1 MCHQRVQIGS
11 AVNVLKKA
19 CVMQRIG
26 SQDNSAI
33 KASST
38 FVLAAL
44 LFAISHL
51 ATAHA
56 DEFAEWRKNRQTRF
70 PQFEAARPKQN
81 AEIADIKAKTAA
93 MIAAYVPPSGPTLD
107 QPPVIWRS
115 TNAPVVILDDPVAP
129 RMVVIPA
136 GEFTMGSLATEAGH
150 TAREAPRH
158 RVRIGY
164 PLAVSMFP
172 IIVGEYAEFVA
183 DTRHDSGGSC
193 ITLESGEFKSRKERN
208 WRDPGFPQKMISPVT
223 CIDFNDAT
231 TYARWL
237 SKKTGQS
244 YRLLSEA
251 EYEFANRA
259 GTTTANWWGDDS
271 NAGCAFANG
280 FDQDAQSSIPSSIAS
295 TCHDGHVFTA
305 PVGSFKPNG
314 FGLFDATGNVSSWT
328 SDCWNETYA
337 GAPANGSANTAGDCS
352 MRILRGGSWAS
363 VSLRS
368 AVRRNYPIG
377 YVGVRHGFRVARV
390 L

>member
-1 MCHQRVQIGS
+1 MNIVVCA
-11 AVNVLKKA
+11 AVPAAVLKKA

-26 SQDNSAI
+26 NHDISTN

-38 FVLAAL
+38 SVLAAL
-44 LFAISHL
+44 LFAISHF
-51 ATAHA
+51 AVAHA
-56 DEFAEWRKNRQTRF
+56 DDLADWQKNREVRF
-70 PQFEAARPKQN
+70 PAFKAAQLSRD
-81 AEIADIKAKTAA
+81 AAIADIKAKTAA
-93 MIAAYVPPSGPTLD
+93 MIAAYVAPANPTLD
-107 QPPVIWRS
+107 QPPVIWRANS
-115 TNAPVVILDDPVAP
+115 TPIVILDDPFAP

-136 GEFTMGSLATEAGH
+136 GEFTMGSLAAEPGH
-150 TAREAPRH
+150 LPGEGPRH

-164 PLAVSMFP
+164 ALAVSMFP
-172 IIVGEYAEFVA
+172 IIVGEYDRFVA
-183 DTRHDSGGSC
+183 ETKHESGGSC

-231 TYARWL
+231 AYTRWL

-251 EYEFANRA
+251 EYEYANRA

-295 TCHDGHVFTA
+295 TCHDGHAFTA
-305 PVGSFKPNG
+305 PVGSFKANG

-337 GAPANGSANTAGDCS
+337 GAPANGSANITGDCS

-377 YVGVRHGFRVARV
+377 YVGVRHGFRVARI

>member
-1 MCHQRVQIGS
+1 MNIVVCA
-11 AVNVLKKA
+11 AVPAAVLKKA

-26 SQDNSAI
+26 NHDISTN

-38 FVLAAL
+38 FVVATL
-44 LFAISHL
+44 LFAIAHL
-51 ATAHA
+51 ATARA
-56 DEFAEWRKNRQTRF
+56 DDLTDWQKNREVRF
-70 PQFEAARPKQN
+70 PAFKAAQPSRD
-81 AEIADIKAKTAA
+81 AAIADIKAKTAA
-93 MIAAYVPPSGPTLD
+93 MIAAYVAPANPTLD
-107 QPPVIWRS
+107 QPPVIWRATS
-115 TNAPVVILDDPVAP
+115 APVVILDDPFAP

-136 GEFTMGSLATEAGH
+136 GEFTMGSLATEPGH
-150 TAREAPRH
+150 MPGEGPRH

-164 PLAVSMFP
+164 ALAISMFP
-172 IIVGEYAEFVA
+172 IIVGEYDRFVA
-183 DTRHDSGGSC
+183 ETNHESGASC
-193 ITLESGEFKSRKERN
+193 ITLESGEFKSRKARN
-208 WRDPGFPQKMISPVT
+208 WRDPGFPQKSISPVT

-231 TYARWL
+231 AYAAWL
-237 SKKTGQS
+237 SNKTGQR

-251 EYEFANRA
+251 EYEYANRA
-259 GTTTANWWGDDS
+259 GTTTAYWWGHDS
-271 NAGCAFANG
+271 AAGCAFANG
-280 FDQDAQSSIPSSIAS
+280 FDQDAQSSIPTSTAS

-314 FGLFDATGNVSSWT
+314 FGLFDVTGNVSSWT
-328 SDCWNETYA
+328 ADCWNENYA
-337 GAPANGSANTAGDCS
+337 RAPTDGSANTAGDCS